1 VIPEVEGQ
9 REQSEQYEERQFIQK
24 ANSFVRIWTEFT
36 KEYNEKKTFNA
47 KLASKLTRAFHEL
60 ETSSSWPRAGSRKT
74 HHPRQVTNISHPS
87 GEFPRHSRPERRS

>member
-1 VIPEVEGQ
+1 MRLTPPPSGRMEWLVLEVVIPEVEGQ
-9 REQSEQYEERQFIQK
+9 REQPEQYEERQFIQK

-60 ETSSSWPRAGSRKT
+60 ETSSSWPRAGIRDTRTTRVK
-74 HHPRQVTNISHPS
+74 
-87 GEFPRHSRPERRS
+87 

>member
-1 VIPEVEGQ
+1 MRLTPPPSGRMEWLVREVVIPEVEGQ
-9 REQSEQYEERQFIQK
+9 REQPEQYEERQFIQK

-60 ETSSSWPRAGSRKT
+60 ETSSSWPRAGIRNTRTTRVK
-74 HHPRQVTNISHPS
+74 
-87 GEFPRHSRPERRS
+87 